1 MNKYII
7 IIASILSISFSSCKE
22 FEEIKV
28 IDVDSFHVNKLTPE
42 GIEAE
47 INLKIKNPNTYGFS
61 IYPSEFEI
69 SFSGIR
75 LGKAKL
81 HKRLHI
87 AANSEKVYTFNL
99 KSKISDLNPL
109 DMIRLLNLD
118 NIGKTEVKGEL
129 KAGKFY
135 FKKKFNVNYT
145 DKVKISQ

>member
-28 IDVDSFHVNKLTPE
+28 IDIDSFHVNKLTPE

-81 HKRLHI
+81 HKRVHI
-87 AANSEKVYTFNL
+87 AANNEKVYTFNL

-109 DMIRLLNLD
+109 DMIRLLNSD
-118 NIGKTEVKGEL
+118 NLGKTEVKGEL
-129 KAGKFY
+129 KVGKFY